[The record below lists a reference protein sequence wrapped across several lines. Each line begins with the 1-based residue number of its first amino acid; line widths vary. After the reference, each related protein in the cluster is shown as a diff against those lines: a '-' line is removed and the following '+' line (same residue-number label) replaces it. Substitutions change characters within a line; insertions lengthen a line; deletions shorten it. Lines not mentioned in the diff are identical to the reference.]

1 MYNLHTCDWGLSEWV
16 TEQVEWCGTLC
27 ARRLRGACAGKTVG
41 GEIDS
46 ADGDTSQWHSWLGAL
61 VLVFELVFVD

>member
-1 MYNLHTCDWGLSEWV
+1 MVRDRV
-16 TEQVEWCGTLC
+16 
-27 ARRLRGACAGKTVG
+27 RKKRGACAGKTVG

-46 ADGDTSQWHSWLGAL
+46 ADGDTSQWHSWPGAF

>member
-1 MYNLHTCDWGLSEWV
+1 MGDRAGGVVWDRV
-16 TEQVEWCGTLC
+16 
-27 ARRLRGACAGKTVG
+27 RKKRGACAEKTVG

-46 ADGDTSQWHSWLGAL
+46 ADDDTSQWHSWPGAL